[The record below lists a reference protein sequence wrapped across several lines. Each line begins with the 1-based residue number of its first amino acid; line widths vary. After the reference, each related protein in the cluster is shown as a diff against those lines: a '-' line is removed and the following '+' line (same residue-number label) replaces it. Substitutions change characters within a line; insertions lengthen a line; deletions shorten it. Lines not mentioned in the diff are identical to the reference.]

1 MRPAQPEDQQPNR
14 TDGAAGE
21 AEYHSVGYMP
31 YVSLNFK
38 KKSRRS
44 PFFSLK
50 RGEEGTYT
58 GIFRASLN
66 ILSILSVFSASF
78 WRLGNEVGRTR
89 KPARMIQWKMQDRM
103 LYMNGTDSNTI
114 AVNFVFAIVLRLA
127 VVVLVAKVL
136 KVAVLGLAGLS
147 GARSTSG
154 LSCTELMV
162 VASGAAEIGATA

>member
-1 MRPAQPEDQQPNR
+1 
-14 TDGAAGE
+14 
-21 AEYHSVGYMP
+21 
-31 YVSLNFK
+31 
-38 KKSRRS
+38 
-44 PFFSLK
+44 
-50 RGEEGTYT
+50 
-58 GIFRASLN
+58 
-66 ILSILSVFSASF
+66 
-78 WRLGNEVGRTR
+78 
-89 KPARMIQWKMQDRM
+89 MIQWKMQDRM

-154 LSCTELMV
+154 LSCTELMA